1 MHIVNLSFASDVLLF
16 TRGDTKSLELVM
28 KVFYDFSRSTGL
40 TVNPTKSKAYY
51 GGVEDSIKTKI
62 QDLTSFAEGPI
73 PFRYLE
79 VPLTSK
85 KKYIQQCMILVDKI
99 VLRIRHWRLLSFV
112 GRLQLIRSV
121 IFAITNY

>member
-1 MHIVNLSFASDVLLF
+1 
-16 TRGDTKSLELVM
+16 M

-40 TVNPTKSKAYY
+40 TVNPAKSKAYY
-51 GGVEDSIKTKI
+51 GGVEDSIKVKI
-62 QDLTSFAEGPI
+62 QNLTSFAEGPI

-121 IFAITNY
+121 TFAITNY